1 MPACATRYAGRP
13 PISAPRKRTEPA
25 SGLSAPAMR
34 LKTVLLPEPLG
45 PIRPRISPSA
55 TSNETL
61 LTAVKPPNLFVSCS
75 TFSKSGRE
83 GVALGERQH
92 RVARLDGARPRDMGA
107 AGDVLRHHRERAL
120 VLAGELRAGRIEL
133 HAVAL
138 QRAARRDVGVE
149 RGLAQR
155 LGVEAAVFPDRA
167 RQHADARLERLR
179 VEQLRGRRIDGM
191 EIVDVVAEALA
202 QLVDLAVPG
211 AVADHRLELQALL
224 LRLAQEQRDVGVV
237 AGMQQHVGTRA
248 LELGDQAGQV
258 GRGRRVA
265 FLEHDVHAVLPAL
278 RLVAGGDAGAVR
290 PVLVDD
296 RDPHVLRRDAEFRLR
311 VVIDVVARGGAE
323 LVAVRLR
330 AEHVGELP
338 VLEHRGGDAHV
349 HPQELLAGIDLL
361 HHGHALRA
369 RVHAHDQVDLLLVD
383 EARHLVDRDVD
394 LRLRVCEHGV
404 DPVALDAAFLVEQVD
419 RRLGAEL
426 RRLRAAAGERAGE
439 VVDEADLDFLLLRRG
454 RTGERKRHY
463 RGHRVAKLH
472 GTPPLARSL
481 ADVRRCYT
489 DRLQEKAIPTSIRY
503 LPVLLALAALP
514 LCAQTVRVYVT
525 NSAGDSIHVIDPA
538 TNKVVQVING
548 IEAAHGIDFSPDGQ
562 RVYVSNEADSTLD
575 VIDRSSGKTITK
587 VRLSGHPNNIAATKD
602 GGRVVVGIAE
612 DPGALDVIDARALKL
627 ARTIPVN
634 GRLHN
639 VYVTPDNKHVITGSI
654 RTKVLTVI
662 DLKTDQIAWE
672 LKLDEGVRPMTMEVN
687 ADGSTRRIFAQLSNF
702 NGFAVVDFA
711 TRKEVARVSL
721 PNEPGGFGV
730 IERRTDAPSHGIGVA
745 PDGKTLWVTSITA
758 NGVFAYSLPELRLL
772 GFAALPELRLPG
784 RSPISAVPNWVTFTP
799 DSRLL
804 YISNAGARSVSA
816 IDTKT
821 IKSVATI
828 PVGEVP
834 KRINT
839 LVLP

>member
-1 MPACATRYAGRP
+1 MPGCGTGSAGRP

-25 SGLSAPAMR
+25 LGLSAPATR
-34 LKTVLLPEPLG
+34 LNTVLLPEPLG

-75 TFSKSGRE
+75 TFSNSRRE
-83 GVALGERQH
+83 GVALGERQNG
-92 RVARLDGARPRDMGA
+92 VGRLDGAWPRDMGA
-107 AGDVLRHHRERAL
+107 AADVLHHHRERAL
-120 VLAGELRAGRIEL
+120 VLAGELRARRVEL

-149 RGLAQR
+149 RRLAQR

-167 RQHADARLERLR
+167 RQHVGEEDPGVVEPHGDVRRQFARPLQRLVALHHLARQLADARLERLR
-179 VEQLRGRRIDGM
+179 VEQLRGRRVDGM

-237 AGMQQHVGTRA
+237 AGVQQHVGTRA

-278 RLVAGGDAGAVR
+278 RLVARGDAGAVGA
-290 PVLVDD
+290 VLVDD
-296 RDPHVLRRDAEFRLR
+296 GDLHALRRDAEFRLR
-311 VVIDVVARGGAE
+311 VVINVVARGGAE

-369 RVHAHDQVDLLLVD
+369 RVHAHDQVHLLLVD

-394 LRLRVCEHGV
+394 LRLRVGEHGV
-404 DPVALDAAFLVEQVD
+404 DPVALDAAFLVEHVD
-419 RRLGAEL
+419 RRPGAEL
-426 RRLRAAAGERAGE
+426 RRLRAAAGERAGD

-454 RTGERKRHY
+454 RTGER
-463 RGHRVAKLH
+463 
-472 GTPPLARSL
+472 
-481 ADVRRCYT
+481 
-489 DRLQEKAIPTSIRY
+489 
-503 LPVLLALAALP
+503 
-514 LCAQTVRVYVT
+514 
-525 NSAGDSIHVIDPA
+525 
-538 TNKVVQVING
+538 
-548 IEAAHGIDFSPDGQ
+548 
-562 RVYVSNEADSTLD
+562 TLD
-575 VIDRSSGKTITK
+575 VIDRASGKTITK
-587 VRLSGHPNNIAATKD
+587 VRLSGHPNNISATKD

-639 VYVTPDNKHVITGSI
+639 VYVTPDKKYVVTGSI

-687 ADGSTRRIFAQLSNF
+687 SDGSTRRIFAQLSNF

-711 TRKEVARVSL
+711 ARREVARVKL
-721 PNEPGGFGV
+721 PDEPGGFGV

-758 NGVFAYSLPELRLL
+758 NGVFAYSLPELQLL

-784 RSPISAVPNWVTFTP
+784 RQPISAVPNWVTFTP

-804 YISNAGARSVSA
+804 YISNAAARSVSA
-816 IDTKT
+816 IDTRT
-821 IKSVATI
+821 LKSVAII

-834 KRINT
+834 KRNNT

>member
-13 PISAPRKRTEPA
+13 PISAPRKRTQPA
-25 SGLSAPAMR
+25 LGLSAPAMR
-34 LKTVLLPEPLG
+34 LQTVLLPEPLG

-75 TFSKSGRE
+75 TSSKSRRE

-92 RVARLDGARPRDMGA
+92 RVARLDGARPRDIGA

-120 VLAGELRAGRIEL
+120 VLAGELAARRIEL

-149 RGLAQR
+149 RRLAQR
-155 LGVEAAVFPDRA
+155 LGVEAAVFPNRA
-167 RQHADARLERLR
+167 RQHVGEEDPGVVEPHGDVRRHLARALHRLVALHHLARQLADARLERLR
-179 VEQLRGRRIDGM
+179 VEQLRGRRIDGV

-211 AVADHRLELQALL
+211 AVADHGLELQALL

-237 AGMQQHVGTRA
+237 AGVEQHVGTRA

-278 RLVAGGDAGAVR
+278 RLVARGDAGAVR

-296 RDPHVLRRDAEFRLR
+296 GDPHVLRRDAEFRLR

-369 RVHAHDQVDLLLVD
+369 RVHAHDEVDLLLVD

-394 LRLRVCEHGV
+394 LRLRVGEHGV

-426 RRLRAAAGERAGE
+426 RRLRAAAGERAGD

-489 DRLQEKAIPTSIRY
+489 GRLQEKAMPTSIRY
-503 LPVLLALAALP
+503 LPLLLALAALP
-514 LCAQTVRVYVT
+514 LCAETVRVYVT
-525 NSAGDSIHVIDPA
+525 NSAGDNIHVIDPA

-548 IEAAHGIDFSPDGQ
+548 VEAAHGIDFSPDGQ
-562 RVYVSNEADSTLD
+562 RVYVSNEADS
-575 VIDRSSGKTITK
+575 
-587 VRLSGHPNNIAATKD
+587 
-602 GGRVVVGIAE
+602 
-612 DPGALDVIDARALKL
+612 ALDVIDARALKL

-639 VYVTPDNKHVITGSI
+639 VYVTPDNKYVVTGSI
-654 RTKVLTVI
+654 RSKVLTVI

-687 ADGSTRRIFAQLSNF
+687 PDGSTRRIFAQLSNF

-711 TRKEVARVSL
+711 ARKEVARIKL
-721 PNEPGGFGV
+721 PDEPGGFGV

-758 NGVFAYSLPELRLL
+758 NGVFAYSLPDLRLL

-784 RSPISAVPNWVTFTP
+784 RQPISAVPNWVTFTP

-816 IDTKT
+816 IDTRT
-821 IKSVATI
+821 IKSVAII

>member
-1 MPACATRYAGRP
+1 
-13 PISAPRKRTEPA
+13 
-25 SGLSAPAMR
+25 MR
-34 LKTVLLPEPLG
+34 LNTVLLPEPLG

-61 LTAVKPPNLFVSCS
+61 LTAVKPPKLFVSCS
-75 TFSKSGRE
+75 TFSNSRRE
-83 GVALGERQH
+83 GVALGERQNG
-92 RVARLDGARPRDMGA
+92 VGRLDGARPRDIGA

-120 VLAGELRAGRIEL
+120 VLPGELAARRIEL

-149 RGLAQR
+149 RRLAQR

-167 RQHADARLERLR
+167 RQHVGEEDPGVVEPHGNVRRQFARALQRLVALHHLARQLADARLERLR

-191 EIVDVVAEALA
+191 EIVDVLAEALA

-237 AGMQQHVGTRA
+237 AGVQQHVGTGA
-248 LELGDQAGQV
+248 LELGDQAGEV

-278 RLVAGGDAGAVR
+278 RLVARGDAGAVGA
-290 PVLVDD
+290 VLVDD
-296 RDPHVLRRDAEFRLR
+296 GDLHVLRRDAEFRLR

-349 HPQELLAGIDLL
+349 HPQELPAGIDLL

-369 RVHAHDQVDLLLVD
+369 RVHAHDEVDLFLV
-383 EARHLVDRDVD
+383 EQARHLVDRDVD
-394 LRLRVCEHGV
+394 LRLRVGEYGV
-404 DPVALDAAFLVEQVD
+404 DAVALDAAFLVEHVD

-426 RRLRAAAGERAGE
+426 RRR
-439 VVDEADLDFLLLRRG
+439 
-454 RTGERKRHY
+454 RTGERKRHP
-463 RGHRVAKLH
+463 RGHHVAKLH

-481 ADVRRCYT
+481 ADVRWCYT
-489 DRLQEKAIPTSIRY
+489 GRLREIAMPASIKY
-503 LPVLLALAALP
+503 FPLLLALAALP
-514 LCAQTVRVYVT
+514 ACAETVRVYVT

-548 IEAAHGIDFSPDGQ
+548 VEAAHGIDFSPDGQ
-562 RVYVSNEADSTLD
+562 RVYVSNEADSTLE
-575 VIDRSSGKTITK
+575 VIDRASGKTMTK
-587 VRLSGHPNNIAATKD
+587 IRLSGHPNNISATKD

-612 DPGALDVIDARALKL
+612 DPGALDVIDTRALKL

-639 VYVTPDNKHVITGSI
+639 VYVTPDNKYVVTGSI

-662 DLKTDQIAWE
+662 DLKTDQI
-672 LKLDEGVRPMTMEVN
+672 D
-687 ADGSTRRIFAQLSNF
+687 
-702 NGFAVVDFA
+702 
-711 TRKEVARVSL
+711 
-721 PNEPGGFGV
+721 
-730 IERRTDAPSHGIGVA
+730 
-745 PDGKTLWVTSITA
+745 
-758 NGVFAYSLPELRLL
+758 
-772 GFAALPELRLPG
+772 
-784 RSPISAVPNWVTFTP
+784 
-799 DSRLL
+799 
-804 YISNAGARSVSA
+804 
-816 IDTKT
+816 
-821 IKSVATI
+821 
-828 PVGEVP
+828 
-834 KRINT
+834 
-839 LVLP
+839 